1 MTLKEIL
8 QLPKDAQSL
17 SILKTYLNQPLD
29 YHDHLA
35 AFSHYIK
42 VLYALKSFRVLM
54 EETELF
60 FDRFLTLDFNETMD
74 HMMHVYIESAL
85 ETEQFDKASKMI
97 QSRKTRLPLLK
108 HYVIFEQEYQYL
120 KNIGSETSQWVKDQ
134 LQDHVPHTYAF
145 IMKRA
150 LIDIY
155 IKEHHEEQALEVIH
169 HLEEE
174 YHQHIFHI
182 HIQLLDTLKKYNE
195 IIELYKTKY
204 RQDYIQQDIYYLV
217 KAYMHLGEEQKVINL
232 EVDYEVLMD
241 AEHPYKM
248 QYYELLLSFYE
259 RIQNALSIK
268 IYQQKL
274 KALKSQEKVVK
285 LPPIKQEQKVQV
297 ELVQPA
303 KNQSVQIIER
313 MHKVIASF
321 LNLHNNLSFRDELR
335 LKLSLLNEVCSFE
348 TFVMYIPTSRM
359 LYFFKK
365 ERLYDKKVKPEQL
378 EQTFLKSLLQ
388 SKKEGVIEA
397 PLFEEFKD
405 VLTSKQYANISHIYA
420 YHMND
425 ASLLFYYEQKMQR
438 YAEDDDVLRMASNY
452 LSYALKT
459 YQVHERHSRQEKIL
473 TLLLEHANIPL
484 RYYFQGRFYN
494 SKALKIMLNLEDEE
508 TIQSYLEKVVFD
520 NQKDYQRQLNDM
532 LQLKQ
537 TDLKLT
543 YGVGKKM
550 VQENIQLSKID
561 SEVMLIS
568 TFEDLNEQLSMQ
580 SQIETNALKDPLT
593 QIMNYNAFQR
603 DFQSLIKHK
612 VTFILIDLQPQLIYL
627 YGLQKYHAYFKD
639 FCHETIKFFSEDQLY
654 LYNDHQLIAILP
666 GNDIR
671 SVEKH
676 LALYQNKMSQSYAQS
691 ISSESFHI
699 HIGYLRYPVASKNQ
713 DIQTIMHYLLTA
725 LFQAKR
731 APTKRH
737 DFQYIDYENDM
748 KEQYILDQIHHA
760 INHTQ
765 FEIGF
770 HQIIDQSSNKMWM
783 YESFIYLSNLQ
794 VSHHDLILIAKKRQR
809 LFDLDMAHFKVVL
822 EMLVELYQHTQ
833 SYIKMIVPMDAETIK
848 HSKFNTYMTRFMM
861 QYKIPKHII
870 HINITGDLKASTYIN
885 LFKDLSGLGIGIQ
898 TSSLKVALYYPV
910 EALHF
915 DIKYPDKKMI
925 HYLKSIQSMMATFQI
940 DFVLRNILNREVKQE
955 LLKEKLHYIEGPIY
969 KKLTK
974 QHVFDK
980 VKNKMSN

>member
-1 MTLKEIL
+1 MKLKEIL

-17 SILKTYLNQPLD
+17 SLIKTYLNQPLD

-35 AFSHYIK
+35 AFSHYVK
-42 VLYALKSFRVLM
+42 VLYALKSFLVLM
-54 EETELF
+54 EETEQF
-60 FDRFLTLDFNETMD
+60 FERFLTVDFNETMD
-74 HMMHVYIESAL
+74 HVMDIYIDCAL
-85 ETEQFDKASKMI
+85 ETEQFEKAYKMI

-120 KNIGSETSQWVKDQ
+120 KYLGQVTSHWVNDQ
-134 LQDHVPHTYAF
+134 IQSHVPHPIALT
-145 IMKRA
+145 MKKA
-150 LIDIY
+150 LIETHINEND
-155 IKEHHEEQALEVIH
+155 HEKALDVIH
-169 HLEEE
+169 LLEDDQR
-174 YHQHIFHI
+174 HQLFHT
-182 HIQLLDTLKKYNE
+182 HIQVLDILKKYSD
-195 IIELYKTKY
+195 IVELYKTKY
-204 RQDYIQQDIYYLV
+204 QHDYTQQDIYYLV
-217 KAYMHLGEEQKVINL
+217 KSYMHLGEEQKVINL
-232 EVDYEVLMD
+232 EVDYELLMD
-241 AEHPYKM
+241 AEHPFKI

-274 KALKSQEKVVK
+274 KALKSKEKVINQE
-285 LPPIKQEQKVQV
+285 PTKQEQKVQV
-297 ELVQPA
+297 SLVQPA
-303 KNQSVQIIER
+303 KNQSVQTIER

-321 LNLHNNLSFRDELR
+321 LSLHRDLSFRDELR
-335 LKLSLLNEVCSFE
+335 LKLSLLNDVCAFE
-348 TFVMYIPTSRM
+348 TFIMYLPSTRM

-378 EQTFLKSLLQ
+378 EQTYLKTLIQ
-388 SKKEGVIEA
+388 SKKEGVIET
-397 PLFEEFKD
+397 PLFEEYKD
-405 VLTSKQYANISHIYA
+405 ILTSKLYANVSHMYA
-420 YHMND
+420 YHINE
-425 ASLLFYYEQKMQR
+425 AWLLFYYEQKMTQ
-438 YAEDDDVLRMASNY
+438 YAEDDDVLRVASNY
-452 LSYALKT
+452 LSYALKS
-459 YQVHERHSRQEKIL
+459 YQVQERQYHQEEIL
-473 TLLLEHANIPL
+473 TVLLEHTEIPL

-494 SKALKIMLNLEDEE
+494 SKALKVMLQLEDED
-508 TIQSYLEKVVFD
+508 TLQSYIEKVLFED
-520 NQKDYQRQLNDM
+520 QKDYQKQLNDM
-532 LQLKQ
+532 LQLKHASIE
-537 TDLKLT
+537 LT
-543 YGVGKKM
+543 YAVDKKM
-550 VQENIQLSKID
+550 IKEHIKLAKID
-561 SEVMLIS
+561 SQIILIS
-568 TFEDLNEQLSMQ
+568 TFEDLNELLYIQ
-580 SQIETNALKDPLT
+580 SQIEANALKDPST
-593 QIMNYNAFQR
+593 QLMNYNAFQR

-639 FCHETIKFFSEDQLY
+639 FCKETMKFFTEDQLY
-654 LYNDHQLIAILP
+654 VYNDHQLIAVLP

-676 LALYQNKMSQSYAQS
+676 LTLYQTKMHQSYAQS
-691 ISSESFHI
+691 ISAENFHI
-699 HIGYLRYPVASKNQ
+699 HIGFLRYPVVSKHQ
-713 DIQTIMHYLLTA
+713 DIQTIMHYLMTA
-725 LFQAKR
+725 LFQSKR
-731 APTKRH
+731 SPNKRH

-783 YESFIYLSNLQ
+783 YESFIYLKNLQ
-794 VSHHDLILIAKKRQR
+794 VSHQDMMLIAKKRHR

-822 EMLVELYQHTQ
+822 EMLVELYQQTQ
-833 SYIKMIVPMDAETIK
+833 SYIKIVVPIDAETVK
-848 HSKFNTYMTRFMM
+848 NQKFNTFITRFMM

-870 HINITGDLKASTYIN
+870 HMNIIGDLKASTYMN
-885 LFKDLSGLGIGIQ
+885 LFKDLHGLGIGIQ

-915 DIKYPDKKMI
+915 DISYPDEKMI

-940 DFVLRNILNREVKQE
+940 DFILRNILSREVKQQ